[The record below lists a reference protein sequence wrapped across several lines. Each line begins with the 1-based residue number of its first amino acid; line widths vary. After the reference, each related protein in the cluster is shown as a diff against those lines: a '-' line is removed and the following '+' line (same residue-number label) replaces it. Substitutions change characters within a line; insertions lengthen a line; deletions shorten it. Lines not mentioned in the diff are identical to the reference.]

1 MFTLHTGTTAVSKLC
16 EEGISGSCHF
26 LTTHRCEQV
35 VRDGF
40 VVKNKQ
46 TEESTGRN
54 RTYVF

>member
-35 VRDGF
+35 VRGGF
-40 VVKNKQ
+40 VVKKK